1 MVPVVSV
8 EKSVNPKSFIAYKC
22 PSGQSRMFR
31 SVLSPQFGF
40 CSYNW
45 VEYPCSGVESCDLV
59 PNRVLAM
66 SHLSVRGGQQDNYAT
81 YEKLFAEANGA
92 TDGANAEQQALSRAW
107 DKYATVVV
115 PFDERDCPNSV
126 CAALPRPPPG
136 KLVTVT
142 ATGHTFLG
150 CAGYTASNRVGH
162 KNSWLANVTNLDAVR
177 TWVREKRSPLD
188 VPGGIASDQPCMTIR
203 APGSRHKCKVH
214 MGLARPLR
222 VSTLCDNVIYIG
234 TPMTDDGNRDV
245 TGSFLILSVGAHS
258 HPPPPITVATR
269 GLLLTAREV
278 AGHHHVTLAQEEEDV
293 RQRLAEEY
301 GRVAAAVPQTALR
314 NARRQA
320 VSEKNPWGLGR
331 DGALRMVTRALAAGD
346 TYFKTPIV
354 GPTTGYIFP
363 AYTDG
368 AVRLVANGAV
378 AIETDEY
385 YKSVEALGLEQDGD
399 FFVLALTATMN
410 NRGLTLARFF
420 IQRATRVVARTCYEL
435 FFKSVLEV
443 NKTCA
448 PWHVAVAR
456 QLRQLP
462 VAADGDPEAN
472 ITAATAAV
480 RAMRTGV
487 LIGIALDFSSTLAG
501 GVCDALVAVGFDGFS
516 VDEHAS
522 NILCGCAAHANRVCD
537 RAPTSVRAW
546 MRQLMSCHSLPEAAR
561 LRARVTQMEPGRDC
575 SGVLANPRLLPAF
588 CPAFSTA
595 RAVQRAAA
603 SSTTNVEESLH
614 ERVYKLCGRRQ
625 PLMVAMSGAKFVDT
639 KDVDEMESGRAA
651 GARTSVERGTL
662 AERRKEARRQKR
674 AGAGSGRDA
683 PAAVDWVDSD
693 NGHLEPSPPSAR
705 RPRKRKAVAAP
716 AAEAAAAATVA
727 ARRILELENEVL
739 QQRNRALMAE
749 LSAERVGRLQGVG
762 TASADPPPTAHFGF
776 DVPAVPAR

>member
-1 MVPVVSV
+1 
-8 EKSVNPKSFIAYKC
+8 
-22 PSGQSRMFR
+22 
-31 SVLSPQFGF
+31 
-40 CSYNW
+40 
-45 VEYPCSGVESCDLV
+45 
-59 PNRVLAM
+59 
-66 SHLSVRGGQQDNYAT
+66 
-81 YEKLFAEANGA
+81 
-92 TDGANAEQQALSRAW
+92 
-107 DKYATVVV
+107 
-115 PFDERDCPNSV
+115 
-126 CAALPRPPPG
+126 
-136 KLVTVT
+136 
-142 ATGHTFLG
+142 
-150 CAGYTASNRVGH
+150 
-162 KNSWLANVTNLDAVR
+162 
-177 TWVREKRSPLD
+177 
-188 VPGGIASDQPCMTIR
+188 MTIR
-203 APGSRHKCKVH
+203 APGSRHK
-214 MGLARPLR
+214 
-222 VSTLCDNVIYIG
+222 S
-234 TPMTDDGNRDV
+234 
-245 TGSFLILSVGAHS
+245 
-258 HPPPPITVATR
+258 
-269 GLLLTAREV
+269 REV

-320 VSEKNPWGLGR
+320 VAEKNPWGLGR

-385 YKSVEALGLEQDGD
+385 YKSVEALGLERDGD

-443 NKTCA
+443 NKTWA

-456 QLRQLP
+456 QLWQLP

-487 LIGIALDFSSTLAG
+487 LIGITLDF
-501 GVCDALVAVGFDGFS
+501 
-516 VDEHAS
+516 
-522 NILCGCAAHANRVCD
+522 
-537 RAPTSVRAW
+537 
-546 MRQLMSCHSLPEAAR
+546 SLPEAAR

-614 ERVYKLCGRRQ
+614 ERVYKLC
-625 PLMVAMSGAKFVDT
+625 
-639 KDVDEMESGRAA
+639 
-651 GARTSVERGTL
+651 
-662 AERRKEARRQKR
+662 
-674 AGAGSGRDA
+674 
-683 PAAVDWVDSD
+683 
-693 NGHLEPSPPSAR
+693 
-705 RPRKRKAVAAP
+705 
-716 AAEAAAAATVA
+716 
-727 ARRILELENEVL
+727 
-739 QQRNRALMAE
+739 
-749 LSAERVGRLQGVG
+749 
-762 TASADPPPTAHFGF
+762 
-776 DVPAVPAR
+776 

>member
-1 MVPVVSV
+1 MLDGRRSGWIVC
-8 EKSVNPKSFIAYKC
+8 SF
-22 PSGQSRMFR
+22 SF
-31 SVLSPQFGF
+31 
-40 CSYNW
+40 
-45 VEYPCSGVESCDLV
+45 ED
-59 PNRVLAM
+59 M
-66 SHLSVRGGQQDNYAT
+66 SHAADDKAMYSLYLPSFFFVI
-81 YEKLFAEANGA
+81 FA
-92 TDGANAEQQALSRAW
+92 
-107 DKYATVVV
+107 
-115 PFDERDCPNSV
+115 C
-126 CAALPRPPPG
+126 
-136 KLVTVT
+136 
-142 ATGHTFLG
+142 
-150 CAGYTASNRVGH
+150 
-162 KNSWLANVTNLDAVR
+162 
-177 TWVREKRSPLD
+177 RSPLD

-203 APGSRHKCKVH
+203 APGSRLKCKAH
-214 MGLARPLR
+214 MGPARPLR
-222 VSTLCDNVIYIG
+222 VSTMCDNVIFNG

-269 GLLLTAREV
+269 RLLLTAREV

-314 NARRQA
+314 NERLQA

-331 DGALRMVTRALAAGD
+331 DEALRMVTRALAAGD

-354 GPTTGYIFP
+354 GPTTGSIFP
-363 AYTDG
+363 AYTEG
-368 AVRLVANGAV
+368 AVRLVANGVV

-385 YKSVEALGLEQDGD
+385 YKSVEALRLERDGD

-410 NRGLTLARFF
+410 NRGLTQARVF
-420 IQRATRVVARTCYEL
+420 IQRATRVLARTCYEL

-443 NKTCA
+443 NKTWA

-456 QLRQLP
+456 QVRQLP
-462 VAADGDPEAN
+462 VAADPEAHLA
-472 ITAATAAV
+472 AATAAAW
-480 RAMRTGV
+480 AMRSGV
-487 LIGIALDFSSTLAG
+487 LIGITLDFSSTLAG

-522 NILCGCAAHANRVCD
+522 NTLFGCAAHANRACD

-546 MRQLMSCHSLPEAAR
+546 MRQLMNCHSLPEAAR
-561 LRARVTQMEPGRDC
+561 LRARVTQVEPGRDC
-575 SGVLANPRLLPAF
+575 TGVLANPRLLPAF

-595 RAVQRAAA
+595 YAIERAAA

-625 PLMVAMSGAKFVDT
+625 PLMVAMSGAQFVDA

-651 GARTSVERGTL
+651 GAHTSVERGIL

-674 AGAGSGRDA
+674 GRAGSGQDA
-683 PAAVDWVDSD
+683 PAAVDGGESD
-693 NGHLEPSPPSAR
+693 NGLLAPPPQSTR
-705 RPRKRKAVAAP
+705 RPRKRKALAP
-716 AAEAAAAATVA
+716 PSAEAAAAATVA

-739 QQRNRALMAE
+739 QQQNRALMAE

-762 TASADPPPTAHFGF
+762 GPSADPPPTAHFGLGAPAGICPPGGSLPPTWGSQMSQPF
-776 DVPAVPAR
+776 QPGSQQFLGAPAAPWPGGPLPSIVSAAVPSPPPPGDGNGHRAGI